1 MRVLVQRVSEGSV
14 TVDGEITGSID
25 QGLVLLVGMGHEDT
39 EADMVKMAYKVANLR
54 IFKDD
59 RGLFSHSL
67 LDVGGGAL
75 VVSQF
80 TLYADCRKGR
90 RPSFT
95 GAAAPEKASP
105 MVDQFVELLKK
116 EGVKRVESGVFG
128 ADMKV
133 ALCND
138 GPVTIWLDSET
149 LSR

>member
-14 TVDGEITGSID
+14 VVDGQTTGAID
-25 QGLVLLVGMGHEDT
+25 RGLVLLVGMGHEDT
-39 EADMVKMAYKVANLR
+39 EAELTKMAYKVANLR
-54 IFKDD
+54 IFNDE
-59 RGLFSHSL
+59 RGLFAHSL

-95 GAAAPEKASP
+95 GAAAPEEASP
-105 MVDQFVELLKK
+105 MVDRFVELLKK
-116 EGVKRVESGVFG
+116 EGVTQVETGVFG